1 MTTMHSLSIVIPVYL
16 GERTLTTVVDELAT
30 LTAPT
35 TTKDGHCFHVSE
47 VVLVH
52 DCGPD
57 NSDATMRALEQQY
70 EWVRTIWL
78 SRNFGQHAATLAG
91 MASSSHQWVVTMDED
106 GQHDPAHIAD
116 FLDVAMREQAQL
128 VYASPVN
135 TRPHGVL
142 RNISSV
148 VAKRVLAS
156 LFLGADHPRFES
168 YRFIQGEIARSV
180 AAYAGEGVYL
190 DVALGWVVG
199 TVAYADVRLRGTPG
213 RTSGYSP
220 KKLVAHLWRLL
231 MSSGTRPLRMISA
244 TGLLMSLSGLIYA
257 LYLVLD
263 RVVNNSIPAGWTST
277 MVVLLVSSGLIL
289 FFLGVIAE
297 YIGVVMGMAMGR
309 PLYLIVSDR
318 NRGPHGINKDAPR
331 E

>member
-1 MTTMHSLSIVIPVYL
+1 MATAHTLSIVIPVYQ
-16 GERTLTTVVDELAT
+16 GEQTLSDVVGELVAYT
-30 LTAPT
+30 SPT
-35 TTKDGHCFHVSE
+35 TTKDGHSFQVSE
-47 VVLVH
+47 VLLVH

-57 NSDATMRALEQQY
+57 NSDQVMRALEEKY
-70 EWVRTIWL
+70 PWVRTLWL

-91 MASSSHQWVVTMDED
+91 MASSNHHWIVTMDED
-106 GQHDPAHIAD
+106 GQHDPAYLAD
-116 FLDVAMREQAQL
+116 FLDRAMAQRAQL
-128 VYASPVN
+128 VYAAPVN

-142 RNISSV
+142 RNISSAI
-148 VAKRVLAS
+148 AKKLLAS
-156 LFLGADHPRFES
+156 LFLGTDHAQFES
-168 YRFIQGEIARSV
+168 YRFIQGEVGRSV

-199 TVAYADVRLRGTPG
+199 STTYTDVALRGTPG
-213 RTSGYSP
+213 RTSGYSF
-220 KKLVAHLWRLL
+220 KKLIGHLWRLL

-244 TGLLMSLSGLIYA
+244 TGVLLSLSGILYA
-257 LYLVLD
+257 LYLMLN

-309 PLYLIVSDR
+309 PLYLLVSDR
-318 NRGPHGINKDAPR
+318 ARGPHGIAKPEHD
-331 E
+331 